1 MNPLPDIKG
10 EISIRR
16 LEQKIIVDTRTFKP
30 HEIKESEEWSWRK
43 MKNEKWYVQLD
54 CATNKL
60 RKWRLLE

>member
-10 EISIRR
+10 EFSIQR
-16 LEQKIIVDTRTFKP
+16 LEQKIILDMRTFKP

-54 CATNKL
+54 CTTNRL